1 MQEILKK
8 NIIED
13 LGLDKLPQKDQEEM
27 LLMIGRLIFQGV
39 IIRVMSL
46 LSEKDKDDFDKLLS
60 EKIED
65 EEAVLKFLESCVPNL
80 NEIINDEVASFKK
93 ESGEF
98 MKNLKNR

>member
-1 MQEILKK
+1 MQDILRK

-65 EEAVLKFLESCVPNL
+65 EEAVLKFLESRVPNL
-80 NEIINDEVASFKK
+80 NEIINDEVASFKQ

>member
-1 MQEILKK
+1 MQDIIKK

-65 EEAVLKFLESCVPNL
+65 EEAVLKFLESRVPNL
-80 NEIINDEVASFKK
+80 NEIINDEVASFKQ

-98 MKNLKNR
+98 MKNLKSR

>member
-80 NEIINDEVASFKK
+80 NEIINDEVSSFKK

>member
-1 MQEILKK
+1 MQDVIRK

-65 EEAVLKFLESCVPNL
+65 EEAVLKFLESRVPNL
-80 NEIINDEVASFKK
+80 NEIINDEVASFKQ

>member
-65 EEAVLKFLESCVPNL
+65 EEEVLKFLESCVPNL
-80 NEIINDEVASFKK
+80 NEIINDEVSSFKK